1 MNMNPDDDD
10 KLLAELHAT
19 RAELLASHGGS
30 LSALV
35 AELRRKQDESGRP
48 VVQRLNPAP
57 EKRQAS

>member
-1 MNMNPDDDD
+1 MIMEPDEGDT
-10 KLLAELHAT
+10 LLAELHET

-35 AELRRKQDESGRP
+35 AELRRKQDEADRT